1 MIRIQDIASKCNLSN
16 ATVSKALNGS
26 HEIPSTTVQLVKET
40 AKKLGYVPNANARSL
55 KMKRSFTIGVLF
67 VDQTACGLTHE
78 YFSAI
83 LNAAKVEA
91 EKEGYDISFISSSN
105 FASRHVSYLEHARS
119 RNIDGVLI
127 ASVDFLDPQ
136 VVELAQ
142 SGLPVVTI
150 DYVYNG
156 CTAIM
161 SDNEVG
167 VAKEVEYAYKQG
179 HRKIAFIHGELTEV
193 TKKRLAGFQRECA
206 KLGLQIPSEYL
217 KSAVYHDPETV
228 GKALDELKSLANK
241 PTCVFFPD
249 DISAVATI
257 VSASSHSKDR
267 IADFSIAGYD
277 GITLSRMLDPVL
289 TTYCQDTESIGSLAT
304 KKLIER
310 IEHPETF
317 VSEQLTVS
325 GHLQE
330 GGTILKI

>member
-1 MIRIQDIASKCNLSN
+1 MVRIQDIAQTCGLSN

-26 HEIPSTTVQLVKET
+26 HEIPAETVQTVKET
-40 AKKLGYVPNANARSL
+40 ARRLGYIPNANARSL

-67 VDQTACGLTHE
+67 VDKTACGLTHE

-91 EKEGYDISFISSSN
+91 EKEGYDISFISSNN
-105 FASRHVSYLEHARS
+105 FSSRRVTYLEHARS

-127 ASVDFLDPQ
+127 ASVDFLDPE
-136 VVELAQ
+136 VIELAQ

-167 VAKEVEYAYKQG
+167 VAQEVEYAYKQG
-179 HRKIAFIHGELTEV
+179 HRKIAFIHGELTDV
-193 TKKRLAGFQRECA
+193 TKKRLAGFQRECV

-217 KSAVYHDPETV
+217 KSALYHDPETV
-228 GKALDELKSLANK
+228 GKALDELRALPNK
-241 PTCVFFPD
+241 PTCVIFPD
-249 DISAVATI
+249 DVSAVATV
-257 VSASSHSKDR
+257 VSSSSRRQDR
-267 IADFSIAGYD
+267 IEGLSIAGYD
-277 GITLSRMLDPVL
+277 GIALSRLLDPNL
-289 TTYCQDTESIGSLAT
+289 TTYCQDTETIGSLAT

-330 GGTILKI
+330 GGTLLKI